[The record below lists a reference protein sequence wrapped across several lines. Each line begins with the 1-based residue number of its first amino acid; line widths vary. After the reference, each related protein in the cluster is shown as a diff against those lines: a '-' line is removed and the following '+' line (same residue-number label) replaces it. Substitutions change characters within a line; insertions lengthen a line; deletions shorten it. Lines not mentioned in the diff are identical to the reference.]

1 MHLFYWY
8 ILLTLI
14 MEIGII
20 IVLSRILKKQLPSM
34 AGMVLSMTYAM
45 TISLI
50 VGLTFGVMYQGDLFS
65 STIIS
70 LFLGMVAG
78 ILAGVG
84 LGLLTSIE
92 GAMSG
97 LMGGMMGA
105 MLGEMISIKDVFF
118 LLILLLTISV
128 CSLLLFFVFSQSNQN
143 QSMFNKSWYLKPFFA
158 ILGISAYLI
167 LGFQLSQGA
176 VNPSADQGHQHHATG
191 TKEPKII
198 SVQAVNNAYTPSSF
212 VAKVGEE
219 IILQLN
225 NMDGVEHDI
234 EIKGLSVNTMESGH
248 HHLKGPLH
256 LHALANSQNE
266 IRFTPL
272 EAGDFEFY
280 CTVPGHKEAGMV
292 GKVIVTNK

>member
-1 MHLFYWY
+1 MHVFYWY

-20 IVLSRILKKQLPSM
+20 LVLSRIFKKRLPSM
-34 AGMVLSMTYAM
+34 AGMILSMTYAM

-65 STIIS
+65 STIIA

-105 MLGEMISIKDVFF
+105 MLGEMISTKDVFF
-118 LLILLLTISV
+118 LIILLLTISV
-128 CSLLLFFVFSQSNQN
+128 CSLLLFFVFCQSNQDQN
-143 QSMFNKSWYLKPFFA
+143 KFNKSWYLKPLFSMV
-158 ILGISAYLI
+158 GISAYLI

-176 VNPSADQGHQHHATG
+176 VKPSADHGHQHRATG
-191 TKEPKII
+191 TKDPKVV
-198 SVQAVNNAYTPSSF
+198 SVQAVNNAYTPASF

-234 EIKGLSVNTMESGH
+234 EIKGLSVKTMESSH
-248 HHLKGPLH
+248 HNLKGPLH
-256 LHALANSQNE
+256 LHALANSKNE

-272 EAGDFEFY
+272 EIGEYEFY
-280 CTVPGHKEAGMV
+280 CTVPGHKKAGMV